1 MASSQSWQKIFKDY
15 DILNHDFR
23 AGHFVL
29 SNKMIKKSCQDF
41 TTTGEKEVR
50 ILCKQDSREDV
61 PDIMREHGL
70 FLLPIKMALMPSKA
84 GTLSLIGEG
93 DTIHGDAIKLTADRA
108 LCHLFLNGCH
118 QKMGFSLEISRNTP

>member
-1 MASSQSWQKIFKDY
+1 MSSSQSWQKIFKDY

-61 PDIMREHGL
+61 PDTMREHGL
-70 FLLPIKMALMPSKA
+70 FLLPIKNGSY
-84 GTLSLIGEG
+84 
-93 DTIHGDAIKLTADRA
+93 AIKSWNAFT
-108 LCHLFLNGCH
+108 H
-118 QKMGFSLEISRNTP
+118 QRG